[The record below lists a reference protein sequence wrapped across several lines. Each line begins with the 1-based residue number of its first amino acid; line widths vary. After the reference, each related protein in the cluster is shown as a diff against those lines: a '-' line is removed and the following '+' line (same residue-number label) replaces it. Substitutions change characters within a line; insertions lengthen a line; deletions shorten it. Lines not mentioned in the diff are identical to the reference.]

1 MGETRL
7 FSTIFTNVNIKREQ
21 KVSNKNVAIYFAS
34 TFVFQGTIPRR
45 SNLFIVSLVDVPIIK
60 ILLNEKCISNAYV
73 IEEEW

>member
-21 KVSNKNVAIYFAS
+21 KVSNKNVAIYFVS

>member
-21 KVSNKNVAIYFAS
+21 KVSNKNVAIYFLS
-34 TFVFQGTIPRR
+34 IFVFQGTILRC
-45 SNLFIVSLVDVPIIK
+45 SNLFIVSLVDAPIIK